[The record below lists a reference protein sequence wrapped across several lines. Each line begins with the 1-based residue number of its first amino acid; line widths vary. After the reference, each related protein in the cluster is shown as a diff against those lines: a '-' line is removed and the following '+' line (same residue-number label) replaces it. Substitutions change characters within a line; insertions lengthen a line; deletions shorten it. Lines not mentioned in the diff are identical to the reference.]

1 MFMSPIAAYHVRHAT
16 EALAHSGR
24 PDAPTRLEP
33 AAGRRWWTRHGR
45 LRLPLAVRRSAARPA
60 PGVD

>member
-1 MFMSPIAAYHVRHAT
+1 MSPIAAYHVRHAT

-33 AAGRRWWTRHGR
+33 AARRRRWMRREGG

-60 PGVD
+60 PAVK